1 MNDIIREE
9 NQYEEKRE
17 KVKEYMYGGKRKGI
31 HGGKSKGINMMG
43 GKANQQRKNAAM
55 TTMTSFTTFRLAR
68 D

>member
-17 KVKEYMYGGKRKGI
+17 KVKEYMYGGKR
-31 HGGKSKGINMMG
+31 KGINMMG

>member
-1 MNDIIREE
+1 ME
-9 NQYEEKRE
+9 
-17 KVKEYMYGGKRKGI
+17 
-31 HGGKSKGINMMG
+31 GKSKGKYMMG